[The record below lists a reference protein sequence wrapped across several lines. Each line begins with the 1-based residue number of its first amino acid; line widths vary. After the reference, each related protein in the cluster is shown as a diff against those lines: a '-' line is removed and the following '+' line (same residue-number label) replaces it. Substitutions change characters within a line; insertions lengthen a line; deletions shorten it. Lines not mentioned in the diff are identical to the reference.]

1 MSTVTE
7 PSKKPV
13 NQKADQKPEVAVD
26 PNLEEKSVTYIPLG
40 EKKEMTL
47 TFGQVVRLLVT
58 PTKKGK
64 LPTNGDVLKFM
75 KLCEARLLNPWVGDA
90 YLVGYDTDDGPV
102 FNLITSY
109 QALLKRAELN
119 PQYDGMAGGV
129 MVLVQGNVAEK
140 EGTFILPGAETLLG
154 AWARVFRKDRSVQT
168 YVNVDLKPY
177 DTGRSRWT
185 KDRPGMIVK
194 VGKSAGLREAF
205 PNQCGG
211 MYTREE
217 FDALE
222 AGIMAPSHKV
232 QGSEIK
238 PLNGMDGVKNRLRDL
253 AAPKR
258 PTAPTA
264 TEPVANHE
272 HSEPESQPE
281 IQPNETLE
289 PVEDDIVS
297 KLEGIELQY
306 SKEISGTESDIG
318 LAAIGDEIDNDFR
331 LTEPQRERLKTFLTR
346 KAKAVNV

>member
-13 NQKADQKPEVAVD
+13 NQKTEPAID
-26 PNLEEKSVTYIPLG
+26 PSLEEKSVTYIPLG

-47 TFGQVVRLLVT
+47 TFGQVFRLLVT

-64 LPTNGDVLKFM
+64 YPSNGDILKFM

-129 MVLVQGNVAEK
+129 MVLVQSSVAEK
-140 EGTFILPGAETLLG
+140 EGTLILPGVETLLG

-168 YVNVDLKPY
+168 YVNVEFKTY
-177 DTGRSRWT
+177 DTGRSRWA
-185 KDRPGMIVK
+185 KDRSGMIVK
-194 VGKSAGLREAF
+194 VGKAAGLREAF

-211 MYTREE
+211 LYVREE
-217 FDALE
+217 FDAIE
-222 AGIMAPSHKV
+222 QGIAPPNPKMQAGAT
-232 QGSEIK
+232 K
-238 PLNGMDGVKNRLRDL
+238 PNGLDAVKNRLKD
-253 AAPKR
+253 
-258 PTAPTA
+258 
-264 TEPVANHE
+264 VAGVKPSVVTVLTDSAKHE
-272 HSEPESQPE
+272 DESHDHEEPESPAAVKSTETHSDFVDSLEGVEFTYQKE
-281 IQPNETLE
+281 IQAT
-289 PVEDDIVS
+289 D
-297 KLEGIELQY
+297 
-306 SKEISGTESDIG
+306 SDIG

-331 LTEPQRERLKTFLTR
+331 LTEPQKERLR
-346 KAKAVNV
+346 KYASQRARLVNS